1 MKKFFLTASVV
12 AALMGVASV
21 QSCSNGGS
29 ETIVAEGSETYT
41 FELVSEVS
49 REHVTFKNNYGFTIS
64 ADLYLPKNIDKNAKH
79 IAILVGA
86 PYGGVKQQGA
96 GLYAMELAKRG
107 CVAVAF
113 DHSFNGESSGE
124 PRYTGSYEI
133 FTEDYSA
140 GIDYMGSL
148 PFVDRNRVAVV
159 GLGSSAT
166 FALNAAKVDKRIK
179 ALVSVSLLDVTR
191 ISRFGMLDKE
201 AAAFIGKYKELSDI
215 RWADVDSGKHT
226 LTDAVASAP
235 ADSVPAGT
243 EPADADLL
251 AYYGTKRGWH
261 PQAKGCLIKANL
273 SSFLN
278 ANLVDRINEIAPI
291 PVFFLVGEQA
301 KDRYMTDQVVS
312 CCAEPKVVIP
322 IPGATHVD
330 LYDRTDMI
338 PFDAIVSFFQGI
350 K

>member
-41 FELVSEVS
+41 FELASEVS

-79 IAILVGA
+79 IAVLVGA

-191 ISRFGMLDKE
+191 ISRFGMLDKD
-201 AAAFIGKYKELSDI
+201 AAAFAGKYKELSDI
-215 RWADVDSGKHT
+215 RWADVDSSKHA
-226 LTDAVASAP
+226 LSAAFAAAP
-235 ADSVPAGT
+235 ADSAPAGMDAA
-243 EPADADLL
+243 EADLFS
-251 AYYGTKRGWH
+251 YYGTKRGWH
-261 PQAKGCLIKANL
+261 PLAKGCFAKANL

-278 ANLVDRINEIAPI
+278 ANLVDRINEVAP
-291 PVFFLVGEQA
+291 VSVLFLVGEQA
-301 KDRYMTDQVVS
+301 KDRYMTDAIASNCSEPRVVVS
-312 CCAEPKVVIP
+312 

-330 LYDRTDMI
+330 LYDRVDLI
-338 PFDAIVSFFQGI
+338 PFDAISAFFQNI

>member
-12 AALMGVASV
+12 AALMGVASM
-21 QSCSNGGS
+21 QSCSNS
-29 ETIVAEGSETYT
+29 ESGTVVSEGSETYT
-41 FELVSEVS
+41 FELNADVT
-49 REHVTFKNNYGFTIS
+49 REHVSFKNNYGFTVS
-64 ADLYLPKNIDKNAKH
+64 ADLYLPKNFDKNTKH
-79 IAILVGA
+79 IAVLVGS

-140 GIDYMGSL
+140 GIDYLGSL
-148 PFVDRNRVAVV
+148 SYVDRNKVAVV

-191 ISRFGMLDKE
+191 LSRFGMLDQQ
-201 AAAFIGKYKELSDI
+201 AAAFIEKYKDLSDT
-215 RWADVDSGKHT
+215 RWADVDSGKHA
-226 LTDAVASAP
+226 LTPVIGTAP
-235 ADSVPAGT
+235 ADSAPAGMS
-243 EPADADLL
+243 PADVDLFN
-251 AYYGTKRGWH
+251 YYGTKRGWH
-261 PQAKGCLIKANL
+261 PQAKGCFTKASL
-273 SSFLN
+273 SSFLG
-278 ANLVDRINEIAPI
+278 ANLVDRINEISPI
-291 PVFFLVGEQA
+291 PVFFLVGELA
-301 KDRYMTDQVVS
+301 KDRYMTDQVVNS
-312 CCAEPKVVIP
+312 CAEPKVLIP

>member
-64 ADLYLPKNIDKNAKH
+64 ADLYLPKNIDKSAKH
-79 IAILVGA
+79 IAVLVGA

-148 PFVDRNRVAVV
+148 PFVDRSKIAVI

-179 ALVSVSLLDVTR
+179 ALVSVSLIDMTR
-191 ISRFGMLDKE
+191 ISRYGMLDLQ
-201 AAAFIGKYKELSDI
+201 APDFINKHKELVEI
-215 RWADVDSGKHT
+215 RWADVDSGKHA
-226 LTDAVASAP
+226 LTQMIDAAP
-235 ADSVPAGT
+235 ADSAPAGMS
-243 EPADADLL
+243 PADADLFN
-251 AYYGTKRGWH
+251 YYGTKRGWH
-261 PQAKGCLIKANL
+261 PQAKCCFTKANL
-273 SSFLN
+273 SSFLG
-278 ANLVDRINEIAPI
+278 ANLVEHLSDVNLSLL
-291 PVFFLVGEQA
+291 FLVGEAA
-301 KDRYMTDQVVS
+301 KDKYMTDDVVRFCS
-312 CCAEPKVVIP
+312 DPKVVLT

-338 PFDAIVSFFQGI
+338 PFDGIFAFFNGI
-350 K
+350 R

>member
-12 AALMGVASV
+12 AALLGAASM
-21 QSCSNGGS
+21 QSCSDGQS
-29 ETIVAEGSETYT
+29 EAVVAEGSETYT
-41 FELVSEVS
+41 FQLADEVS

-64 ADLYLPKNIDKNAKH
+64 ADLYLPKNIDKNTKN
-79 IAILVGA
+79 IAVLVGA

-96 GLYAMELAKRG
+96 GFYAMELAKRG
-107 CVAVAF
+107 MVAVAF

-140 GIDYMGSL
+140 GIDFLGSL
-148 PFVDRNRVAVV
+148 SFVDRNKIAVI

-191 ISRFGMLDKE
+191 LSRFGMLDKQ
-201 AAAFIGKYKELSDI
+201 ASAFGEKYKELSDI
-215 RWADVDSGKHT
+215 RWADVDSAKHVLSAAFAPT
-226 LTDAVASAP
+226 PADSAP
-235 ADSVPAGT
+235 AGMDAV
-243 EPADADLL
+243 EADLFS
-251 AYYGTKRGWH
+251 YYGTKRGWH
-261 PQAKGCLIKANL
+261 PQAKGRFTKASL

-278 ANLVDRINEIAPI
+278 ANLVDRIHDVAPTS
-291 PVFFLVGEQA
+291 VLFLVGELA
-301 KDRYMTDQVVS
+301 KDRYMTDDIARS
-312 CCAEPKVVIP
+312 CSDPKVVAS

-330 LYDRTDMI
+330 LYDRADII
-338 PFDAIVSFFQGI
+338 PFDAIKLFFQGM